1 MLHHPYYVTTEYLS
15 YLTKKCF
22 GLRLIQFLLLLQ
34 NKTMQMM
41 YETIYTALKEVGLEN
56 IYEPQDYLN
65 FFCLGNREASD
76 LNGAS
81 QNAEISPQVI
91 PCFQIRNLQ

>member
-1 MLHHPYYVTTEYLS
+1 
-15 YLTKKCF
+15 
-22 GLRLIQFLLLLQ
+22 
-34 NKTMQMM
+34 M

-76 LNGAS
+76 LNSAS

-91 PCFQIRNLQ
+91 PCF